1 MSLTELR
8 QSYRNYILHRD
19 NLHQETINRL
29 VHNADLD
36 FAGKEAMRKEL
47 KEKMVYCDLDCVY
60 DAYGLV
66 TGVARPSF
74 DVAPFL
80 LSFPSARNDVMTLR
94 KRLDYKLK
102 TA

>member
-1 MSLTELR
+1 MTLSELR

-36 FAGKEAMRKEL
+36 MAGKEAMRKEL

-66 TGVARPSF
+66 TGVCRPSF
-74 DVAPFL
+74 NVAPFL
-80 LSFPSARNDVMTLR
+80 LRFPSARKDVIEIR
-94 KRLDYKLK
+94 KRLDYRLK